1 MRSSFEHWPF
11 RLYRTKRSACVPIK
25 ISISKSNFSWYLS
38 HPKMFTGL
46 INLTQFPGL
55 IDATNLKP
63 LPARLNVC
71 ILQTV
76 LWVIKSRKRDK
87 IWLRETLPAD
97 FALKLN
103 LRRGFNGTVKRYRPP
118 SCYVSCFHS
127 FSRYLLVYSRGPR
140 RDWLVPKPVPSP
152 QPVYRRFPIGLGPL
166 WFKTGFVR
174 RVYALLRCCACGWG
188 GSTAVRP
195 AETDRK
201 AEPMR
206 FSRFR
211 RCLWFG

>member
-1 MRSSFEHWPF
+1 MPLISNR
-11 RLYRTKRSACVPIK
+11 YRPDFNI
-25 ISISKSNFSWYLS
+25 
-38 HPKMFTGL
+38 
-46 INLTQFPGL
+46 
-55 IDATNLKP
+55 
-63 LPARLNVC
+63 C

-127 FSRYLLVYSRGPR
+127 FSRYVLVYCWGPR

-166 WFKTGFVR
+166 WFKTGFVG
-174 RVYALLRCCACGWG
+174 RVYALLRHARAGEAG
-188 GSTAVRP
+188 APPFDAFRP

-211 RCLWFG
+211 RCLWFGWIRIHVHNNQESTKHCQNMFAVTVCFVRWLTSLALLPWWIISFRRQSI